1 MGKVFD
7 TAYYDILGVSP
18 DATDLEIKK
27 AYRSKAIKLH
37 PDKNLDDP
45 NAAAKFQEL
54 GEAYQVLKDS
64 DLRKKYDM
72 FGKDQAVPEAGFE
85 DPAELLTSIFGGEAF
100 VDLVGEISL
109 IKDLQKQV
117 ELSMDEEE
125 NEEANP
131 NAKPEQTEAG
141 TASQSYNE
149 SEYHS
154 AGASSFSPPPTGDVK
169 SNPDEDILSSKMANL
184 SLPAITESGHAS
196 SEDVASD
203 SAAHHHAHASSDAVD
218 HDKKKKDKKK
228 NKISPAKQA
237 ELDKYAE
244 ERRIAHQERVEHLTK
259 KLIERLSVWT
269 ETDKSEDIT
278 RAFQEKT
285 RLEAESL
292 KLESFGIE
300 MLHAIGTTYIM
311 KGNTLLKSQ
320 KFLGISGIFSKF
332 KEKGALVKDSWNAI
346 SSALDAQMT
355 MQEMAKSEE
364 KGEEWTI
371 EEKLEMERH
380 VMGKILAAAW
390 NGSRFEIQGV
400 LREVCDNVLYDKKVS
415 LQKRLERA
423 QALVIVGKIFKAAH
437 RTPEEEEEARVFEEL
452 FAEAAKSKKKKKRDH
467 NHASEESSSAAA
479 AAAAAAAASAA
490 AAAQ

>member
-18 DATDLEIKK
+18 EATDLEIKK
-27 AYRSKAIKLH
+27 AYRSRAIKLH

-45 NAAAKFQEL
+45 EAAAKFQEL

-72 FGKDQAVPEAGFE
+72 YGKDQAVPEAGFE

-100 VDLVGEISL
+100 ADLVGEISL

-125 NEEANP
+125 KEEASP
-131 NAKPEQTEAG
+131 NAKPEQTAAG
-141 TASQSYNE
+141 TPSPSYKE
-149 SEYHS
+149 SEPYSS
-154 AGASSFSPPPTGDVK
+154 AAPTGDVK
-169 SNPDEDILSSKMANL
+169 TKPDEEVLSNKMANL
-184 SLPAITESGHAS
+184 SLPAITESAHAS
-196 SEDVASD
+196 NVNVASD
-203 SAAHHHAHASSDAVD
+203 SAANPASASSDAID
-218 HDKKKKDKKK
+218 EDKKKKDKKK
-228 NKISPAKQA
+228 GKISPAKQA

-259 KLIERLSVWT
+259 KLIDRLSIWT
-269 ETDKSEDIT
+269 ETDKSEDVT

-300 MLHAIGTTYIM
+300 MLHAIGTTYTM

-415 LQKRLERA
+415 LAKRLERA
-423 QALVIVGKIFKAAH
+423 QALIIVGKTFKTAQ
-437 RTPEEEEEARVFEEL
+437 RTPEEEEEARIFEEL
-452 FAEAAKSKKKKKRDH
+452 FAEAAKSKKKKKRDYQ
-467 NHASEESSSAAA
+467 AAEESSSAAA
-479 AAAAAAAASAA
+479 AAAAAAA
-490 AAAQ
+490 Q

>member
-7 TAYYDILGVSP
+7 TAYYDILGVSSE
-18 DATDLEIKK
+18 ATDLEIKK
-27 AYRSKAIKLH
+27 AYRSRAIKLH

-45 NAAAKFQEL
+45 EAAAKFQEL

-72 FGKDQAVPEAGFE
+72 YGKDQAVPEAGFE

-100 VDLVGEISL
+100 ADLVGEISL

-125 NEEANP
+125 NEEASQ
-131 NAKPEQTEAG
+131 NAKPEQTAAG
-141 TASQSYNE
+141 TQPPSYKE
-149 SEYHS
+149 SEHHF
-154 AGASSFSPPPTGDVK
+154 AGAPSSSTTLPGDVK
-169 SNPDEDILSSKMANL
+169 TKPDEEVLSNKMANL
-184 SLPAITESGHAS
+184 SLPAITESAHATS
-196 SEDVASD
+196 DHAASD
-203 SAAHHHAHASSDAVD
+203 SAANFASASSDAVD
-218 HDKKKKDKKK
+218 QDKKKKDKKK
-228 NKISPAKQA
+228 GKISPAKQA

-269 ETDKSEDIT
+269 ETDKSEDVT
-278 RAFQEKT
+278 KAFQEKT

-300 MLHAIGTTYIM
+300 MLHAIGTTYTM

-415 LQKRLERA
+415 LAKRLERA
-423 QALVIVGKIFKAAH
+423 QALIIVGKTFKTAQ
-437 RTPEEEEEARVFEEL
+437 RTPEEEEEARIFEEL
-452 FAEAAKSKKKKKRDH
+452 FAEAAKSKKKKKRDYQ
-467 NHASEESSSAAA
+467 AAEGSTSSAAA
-479 AAAAAAAASAA
+479 AAAAAA
-490 AAAQ
+490 Q